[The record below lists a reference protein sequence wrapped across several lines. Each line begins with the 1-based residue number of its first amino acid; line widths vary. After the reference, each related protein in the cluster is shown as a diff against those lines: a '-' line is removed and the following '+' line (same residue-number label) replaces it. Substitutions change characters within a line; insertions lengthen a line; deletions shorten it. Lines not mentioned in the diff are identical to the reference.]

1 MNQALWI
8 SMGIAAGVGI
18 GWLVQL
24 LLLRP
29 RRSMIGDPAG
39 ADTGPSPSIPAPRR
53 LPPATSPR
61 PKAFHGVSLNPG
73 PDPCDAVQ
81 SVLGR
86 RYLSNDAPAL
96 PLPGCDRQRCGCTY
110 GHYRD
115 RRDADDRRSGWGTF
129 GGFAAPVAGGNR
141 RSTRPDRRFRKK
153 QKQT

>member
-29 RRSMIGDPAG
+29 RRSMI
-39 ADTGPSPSIPAPRR
+39 PAPRR
-53 LPPATSPR
+53 LPPATTPR

-86 RYLSNDAPAL
+86 RYLSNDAPTL

-115 RRDADDRRSGWGTF
+115 RRDTDDRRSGWGTY

-153 QKQT
+153 RKQS